1 MHFFKNRTVRQTYFM
16 KSIQYKKLLG
26 LLLLALVSLSYSL
39 SHGSIDLSYS
49 ELFTTLLGEGTPAM
63 SQIVFDIRLPR
74 TVSAFVTGGMLAMS
88 GVLMQ
93 VLLRNPL
100 ADPYILGVSG
110 GAALMTLT
118 LMLFGMTG
126 LWLTAGAWIG
136 SLAAMFS
143 VFFLAKQYALFQAER
158 VLITGI
164 ALASAFS
171 AVISFILLM
180 SPDQTLH
187 GMLFWLLGDLADAH
201 FPLAESV
208 ILCIACLWSFRLATP
223 LNILLRG
230 EPIARSLGINTSRLQ
245 RSLYF
250 LCALQTAAAV
260 ALAGCI
266 GFVGLM
272 VPHALR
278 YILGFDHRQLLPG
291 SVLLGGS
298 LLTIA
303 DTLSRT
309 LFAPQQLPVGMLM
322 AFLGVPVML
331 FLLHK
336 RVA

>member
-1 MHFFKNRTVRQTYFM
+1 
-16 KSIQYKKLLG
+16 
-26 LLLLALVSLSYSL
+26 
-39 SHGSIDLSYS
+39 
-49 ELFTTLLGEGTPAM
+49 
-63 SQIVFDIRLPR
+63 
-74 TVSAFVTGGMLAMS
+74 MLAMS
-88 GVLMQ
+88 GVMMQ

-100 ADPYILGVSG
+100 ADPYVLGISG

-118 LMLFGMTG
+118 LMLCGMTG
-126 LWLTAGAWIG
+126 LWLTAGAWGG
-136 SLAAMFS
+136 SIIAMLC
-143 VFFLAKQYALFQAER
+143 VFFLAKQFALFQAER
-158 VLITGI
+158 VLLTGI

-171 AVISFILLM
+171 ALISFILIM
-180 SPDQTLH
+180 SPEQALH
-187 GMLFWLLGDLADAH
+187 GMLFWLLGDLSDAH
-201 FPLAESV
+201 LPLGESV
-208 ILCIACLWSFRLATP
+208 ILFIACFWSFRLAKP

-230 EPIARSLGINTSRLQ
+230 EAIARSLGINTARLQ
-245 RSLYF
+245 LSLYF

-278 YILGFDHRQLLPG
+278 FILGLDHRQLLPG

-303 DTLSRT
+303 DTLART
-309 LFAPQQLPVGMLM
+309 LFAPQQLPLGMIM
-322 AFLGVPVML
+322 VFLGIPVML